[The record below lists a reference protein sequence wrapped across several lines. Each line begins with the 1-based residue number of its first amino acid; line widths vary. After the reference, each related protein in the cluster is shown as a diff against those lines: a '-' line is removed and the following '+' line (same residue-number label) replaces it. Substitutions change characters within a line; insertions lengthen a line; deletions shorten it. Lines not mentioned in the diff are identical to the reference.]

1 MKPQLI
7 IFDWAGTT
15 VDYGCFAPVNAFA
28 LAFQK
33 FGVNPTVEE
42 IRAPMGMLKR
52 DHIRTM
58 LAMPAIRRQW
68 EEQQSAAPDEAAV
81 EKLYGVFEASL
92 LESLAQYA
100 APKPG
105 VVETVEALRAQGI
118 RIGSTTGYTDQM
130 MAVVTQGAARQG
142 YAPDAWFSP
151 DSVQGLGRPYP
162 YMIYANMAQFQI
174 PSVADVV
181 KVGDTVADIQEGK
194 NAGILSLGVLEG
206 SSVLGL
212 TQEEYEALPPQDRE
226 RVLARAKEAFLAAGA
241 DGVLLNL
248 SQLPQWLEE
257 QEKE

>member
-1 MKPQLI
+1 MEKTYVLDTSVLLQTPYALEAFEDNQIVLPI
-7 IFDWAGTT
+7 AVLEELDALKGAEGEQGT
-15 VDYGCFAPVNAFA
+15 NAR
-28 LAFQK
+28 Q
-33 FGVNPTVEE
+33 
-42 IRAPMGMLKR
+42 
-52 DHIRTM
+52 
-58 LAMPAIRRQW
+58 AIRR
-68 EEQQSAAPDEAAV
+68 
-81 EKLYGVFEASL
+81 L
-92 LESLAQYA
+92 
-100 APKPG
+100 
-105 VVETVEALRAQGI
+105 EALRAQGI

-226 RVLARAKEAFLAAGA
+226 RVLARAKETFLAAGA

-257 QEKE
+257 QEKED

>member
-1 MKPQLI
+1 MEKTYVLDTSVLHQTPYALEAFEDNQIVLPI
-7 IFDWAGTT
+7 AVLEELDVLKGAEGEQGTN
-15 VDYGCFAPVNAFA
+15 GR
-28 LAFQK
+28 Q
-33 FGVNPTVEE
+33 
-42 IRAPMGMLKR
+42 
-52 DHIRTM
+52 
-58 LAMPAIRRQW
+58 AIRR
-68 EEQQSAAPDEAAV
+68 
-81 EKLYGVFEASL
+81 L
-92 LESLAQYA
+92 
-100 APKPG
+100 
-105 VVETVEALRAQGI
+105 EALRAQGI

-226 RVLARAKEAFLAAGA
+226 RVLARAKETFLAAGA

-257 QEKE
+257 QEKED

>member
-1 MKPQLI
+1 MEKTYVLDTSVLLQTPYALEAFEDNQIVLPI
-7 IFDWAGTT
+7 VVLEELDALKGAEGEQGT
-15 VDYGCFAPVNAFA
+15 NAR
-28 LAFQK
+28 Q
-33 FGVNPTVEE
+33 
-42 IRAPMGMLKR
+42 
-52 DHIRTM
+52 
-58 LAMPAIRRQW
+58 AIRR
-68 EEQQSAAPDEAAV
+68 
-81 EKLYGVFEASL
+81 L
-92 LESLAQYA
+92 
-100 APKPG
+100 
-105 VVETVEALRAQGI
+105 EALRAQGI